1 MKNWSLFLL
10 IVLLCLLSFVGGR
23 KSRKVTDSVTAIDT
37 LVVRDTIRIEKPLTK
52 FVKTTDTMLLAV
64 TDTIVLHDTTYV
76 RLPMETKVYQDS
88 TYKAQVSGYKPS
100 LDFIEVYPTT
110 TTISKTNVVY
120 RAKKTRWGVGVSV
133 GYGASIHNGN
143 VQAAPYVGVG
153 VNYSVWSW

>member
-23 KSRKVTDSVTAIDT
+23 KSRKVTDSVTTIDT

-64 TDTIVLHDTTYV
+64 TDTIVLHDTAYV
-76 RLPMETKVYQDS
+76 RLPIETKVYQDS

-100 LDFIEVYPTT
+100 LDFIEVYPIT

-120 RAKKTRWGVGVSV
+120 KAKKTRWGLGVSV
-133 GYGASIHNGN
+133 GYGVTMNGGEVNAS
-143 VQAAPYVGVG
+143 PYVGVG
-153 VNYSVWSW
+153 ISYNLWSW